1 MPESKAAL
9 RVYEEQHEQLMLFA
23 ARLLGDPVL
32 AEDIVH
38 DAWIKTC
45 EHASLNEVH
54 DFGAYLRLVVRNLA
68 IDAIRRRH
76 RSAIVA
82 KYGLDG
88 NAEMTVDPSPLADA
102 TLIGREELARFPER
116 QRIAVEMHRLGN
128 YKLREIADRFGVS
141 VAYAQE
147 LVAKG
152 MAQCARYVKDGQ

>member
-1 MPESKAAL
+1 
-9 RVYEEQHEQLMLFA
+9 MLFA

-76 RSAIVA
+76 RRAIVA

-102 TLIGREELARFPER
+102 TLIGREELARFQQALELLPER

>member
-1 MPESKAAL
+1 
-9 RVYEEQHEQLMLFA
+9 MLFA

-45 EHASLNEVH
+45 EQASLNEVH
-54 DFGAYLRLVVRNLA
+54 DFGAYLRLVVRNLS

-76 RSAIVA
+76 RSALVTR
-82 KYGLDG
+82 YGLDG
-88 NAEMTVDPSPLADA
+88 NAELAPDAAPLADA
-102 TLIGREELARFPER
+102 TLIGREELTRFQQALNLLPER

-128 YKLREIADRFGVS
+128 HKLREIADRFGVS

-152 MAQCARYVKDGQ
+152 MAQCARYMKDGQ